1 MIVSE
6 IGNKIIAGNFDFF
19 FLKYNIIDVIKTTP
33 PNPKTI
39 HLIECSPIQAS
50 KYGTI
55 KIETSVDTKTKNAA
69 IIQYIILLF
78 ITYKNLK
85 GR

>member
-6 IGNKIIAGNFDFF
+6 IGNKIMAGNFNFF
-19 FLKYNIIDVIKTTP
+19 FLKYNIIDVISNTP
-33 PNPKTI
+33 PNAI
-39 HLIECSPIQAS
+39 IINLNSNSPIHAS
-50 KYGTI
+50 IKGKM
-55 KIETSVDTKTKNAA
+55 KIEIIVDTKTKNAA